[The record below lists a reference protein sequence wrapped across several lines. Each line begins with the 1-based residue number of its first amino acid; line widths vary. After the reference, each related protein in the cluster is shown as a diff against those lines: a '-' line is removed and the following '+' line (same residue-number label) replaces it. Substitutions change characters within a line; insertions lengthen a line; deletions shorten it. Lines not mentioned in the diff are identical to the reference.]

1 MFKRFSFIK
10 SRATVKTTREKV
22 IFINK
27 KRHSSRKNALK
38 KILIRTPFLIL
49 KKSKNIEK
57 FFNSRKKLFKIKIA
71 IQISHP
77 KHNKSVTQNTTNQ
90 SPKTQQICPIFI
102 YY

>member
-1 MFKRFSFIK
+1 
-10 SRATVKTTREKV
+10 
-22 IFINK
+22 
-27 KRHSSRKNALK
+27 LK

-77 KHNKSVTQNTTNQ
+77 KHNKSVTQNTTNL
-90 SPKTQQICPIFI
+90 PNIYILLNIKFI
-102 YY
+102 ISIPQDALL

>member
-1 MFKRFSFIK
+1 MQIQKKFQYYSITKPFIIL
-10 SRATVKTTREKV
+10 A
-22 IFINK
+22 
-27 KRHSSRKNALK
+27 KNALK

-49 KKSKNIEK
+49 KKSKKIEK

-77 KHNKSVTQNTTNQ
+77 KHNKSVTQNTTIQ